1 MTAVARRLLDRLEA
15 RDPELDAVR
24 RAARAGIT
32 LPVAAGVGFLFGTG
46 QTPLFAIFGSIAMLI
61 IVDFP
66 GNRGGRA
73 VAYAGLASAGAGLIV
88 LGTLISP
95 IPWLAVT
102 SMFVLGAGVTFA
114 GVLSTAIAA
123 ARRATL
129 MPFVLTV
136 CTPPGPIPERLLGW
150 CIAVAVAV
158 PAALFV
164 LPPRHH
170 DELRRHAARVCQV
183 LAHRLTGRSSGKE
196 VNSAMNALFAN
207 YVNSEYRP
215 VGLTAGSRALVRVV
229 DDLGWLCDRVTD
241 ETA

>member
-1 MTAVARRLLDRLEA
+1 
-15 RDPELDAVR
+15 
-24 RAARAGIT
+24 
-32 LPVAAGVGFLFGTG
+32 
-46 QTPLFAIFGSIAMLI
+46 MLI

-136 CTPPGPIPERLLGW
+136 YATRPDSGTPAGW

-158 PAALFV
+158 PAALFS
-164 LPPRHH
+164 
-170 DELRRHAARVCQV
+170 RRRAITTSCAGMRRGSARCW
-183 LAHRLTGRSSGKE
+183 HRLTGRSSGKR
-196 VNSAMNALFAN
+196 ST
-207 YVNSEYRP
+207 R
-215 VGLTAGSRALVRVV
+215 R
-229 DDLGWLCDRVTD
+229 
-241 ETA
+241 